1 MTDRNQT
8 QQIMAKAENLRED
21 LVAIAGSDLPFA
33 ADAER
38 ILEDMDEHQQEVEN

>member
-8 QQIMAKAENLRED
+8 QQTISKAENLRED
-21 LVAIAGSDLPFA
+21 LAAIARSDLPFA

-38 ILEDMDEHQQEVEN
+38 ILEDLEEHQQEVEN